1 MSSSACTTASSVR
14 FAFLVRSALA
24 ATALLL
30 GAAGSLRAQRRLTL
44 DVLPPAGPSGAGAPI
59 VTTTN
64 LFGDA
69 EMRDLV
75 RSGFPASLRFRLELW
90 RVGGLFNDL
99 ESQQE
104 WELIVQYDPSAQRY
118 RVVRRQRGRVEDL
131 GSFATLATAQ
141 AMLERP
147 LRAGLLPERDGVRY
161 YYTLTLDIVALSV
174 SDMDELER
182 WLRGTRGGTAVSALG
197 SGVRTLMLRM
207 LGGEK
212 RHYDGRSP
220 TFVAE
225 K

>member
-1 MSSSACTTASSVR
+1 VR
-14 FAFLVRSALA
+14 VPLRIRSALVVA
-24 ATALLL
+24 ALLL
-30 GAAGSLRAQRRLTL
+30 VGAAGRSHAQRRLTL
-44 DVLPPAGPSGAGAPI
+44 DVAPPAAGPSGAPT

-99 ESQQE
+99 ESRQD
-104 WELIVQYDPSAQRY
+104 WELIVQYDPAGQRY

-147 LRAGLLPERDGVRY
+147 LRAGLLPERDGARY